1 MPWSYCCGLMCR
13 VDQNVMN
20 SKSRKNQLKN
30 FSSISVES
38 ALDINISY
46 LSINK
51 VNFSLL
57 QNLTI
62 YQLR

>member
-1 MPWSYCCGLMCR
+1 MLWSNFCRSMCR
-13 VDQNVMN
+13 VDQNFIN

-30 FSSISVES
+30 FSISLES

-57 QNLTI
+57 QNSTM
-62 YQLR
+62 YQL